1 MKHTKII
8 GKDEIM
14 DPVIIPFQDNINYD
28 DIMEIAKEKEIN
40 NDYIVGWN
48 EEVFI
53 RKYTV

>member
-1 MKHTKII
+1 L